1 MTVIRCYTWGM
12 TLLSVQSQG
21 FLWCILIALLCTI
34 VVHGFKLVVLGF
46 KSLHK
51 KPPPEPPKQPEKV
64 PEPVYFLVERKKKR
78 PKTEYAEPK
87 QINFQ

>member
-1 MTVIRCYTWGM
+1 MTVIYCYTRAM

-21 FLWCILIALLCTI
+21 FLWCFLVALLCTI
-34 VVHGFKLVVLGF
+34 AVHGLKLAALGYR
-46 KSLHK
+46 SLHR
-51 KPPPEPPKQPEKV
+51 KPPPEPPKQPEKE

-78 PKTEYAEPK
+78 TKAEYSEPK